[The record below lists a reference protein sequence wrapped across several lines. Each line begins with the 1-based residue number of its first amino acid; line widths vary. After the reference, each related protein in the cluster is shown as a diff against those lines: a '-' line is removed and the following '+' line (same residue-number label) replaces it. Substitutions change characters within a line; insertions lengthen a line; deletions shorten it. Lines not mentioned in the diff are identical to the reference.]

1 MQEEKDKNIRMEDK
15 YTDKNTH
22 TLIAVPTNDEV
33 TIFPKMLGMA
43 DKMFVYEL
51 NGEKLKLLEKR
62 NNPYAKTQQHLKTL
76 DVYDL
81 LHDCA
86 IIISAHIGEKGIQR
100 LEERG
105 VKLLYKKGNIQ
116 KALQDV
122 IEL

>member
-1 MQEEKDKNIRMEDK
+1 MEGK

-43 DKMFVYEL
+43 DKMFIYEL
-51 NGEKLKLLEKR
+51 NGEKPKLLEKR

-86 IIISAHIGEKGIQR
+86 IIISAHIGKKGIQR

-116 KALQDV
+116 NALEGV
-122 IEL
+122 IEELKPYI

>member
-1 MQEEKDKNIRMEDK
+1 MEGK
-15 YTDKNTH
+15 YMDKNTH
-22 TLIAVPTNDEV
+22 ILIAVPTNDEV
-33 TIFPKMLGMA
+33 NILPKMLGMA
-43 DKMFVYEL
+43 DKMFIYEL
-51 NGEKLKLLEKR
+51 NGGEIKLVGKR

-86 IIISAHIGEKGIQR
+86 IIISAYIGKKGIQR

-116 KALQDV
+116 KALQGV
-122 IEL
+122 IEELKP

>member
-1 MQEEKDKNIRMEDK
+1 MDKNR
-15 YTDKNTH
+15 H

-33 TIFPKMLGMA
+33 TIFPRMLGMA
-43 DKMFVYEL
+43 DKIFIYEL
-51 NGEKLKLLEKR
+51 NEGHMKLIEKR
-62 NNPYAKTQQHLKTL
+62 NNPYVKTQQHLKTL

-86 IIISAHIGEKGIQR
+86 IIVSAYIGKKGIQR

-116 KALQDV
+116 KALQGV
-122 IEL
+122 IEEL